1 MTFFCPPKSN
11 ICQPKSIQRE
21 DQVFHCEKA
30 DFSSTQL
37 VENTKGADF
46 CEQNLGETRVQ
57 IEGHKKSFVLGSC
70 GVKSEVGSSCRLDSG
85 NISKGDQRQTISLK
99 PIVETSDEILTVN
112 RIQDKEGLCQNQP

>member
-1 MTFFCPPKSN
+1 M
-11 ICQPKSIQRE
+11 
-21 DQVFHCEKA
+21 DQVFQCEKA

-46 CEQNLGETRVQ
+46 SEQNLGETRGQV
-57 IEGHKKSFVLGSC
+57 EGQKKSFVLGSC
-70 GVKSEVGSSCRLDSG
+70 GVKLEVGSRDGLGSG
-85 NISKGDQRQTISLK
+85 NISRGDQRQTISLK